1 MLANKTCIVTTSL
14 FSCSRYS
21 HESATL
27 AKEPCVVS
35 SQLFWFVVIVPF
47 VVLSGLAR
55 IHRLTILVC
64 GHGKKIM
71 KPQKDDI
78 MEAAAPHKF
87 KLFLDS
93 RMNFVYSYRL
103 FEIISYKFLEILR
116 LMIM

>member
-47 VVLSGLAR
+47 VVLSG
-55 IHRLTILVC
+55 
-64 GHGKKIM
+64 
-71 KPQKDDI
+71 
-78 MEAAAPHKF
+78 
-87 KLFLDS
+87 
-93 RMNFVYSYRL
+93 
-103 FEIISYKFLEILR
+103 
-116 LMIM
+116 